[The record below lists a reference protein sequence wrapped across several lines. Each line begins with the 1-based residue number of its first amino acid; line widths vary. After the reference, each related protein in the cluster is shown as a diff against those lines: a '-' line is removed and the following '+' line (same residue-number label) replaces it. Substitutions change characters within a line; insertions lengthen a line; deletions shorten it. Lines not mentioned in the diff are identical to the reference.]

1 MHSEQICDNC
11 KSKYT
16 PLEPIY
22 IIPDNEDSLEEIMDR
37 EEEGQLYLCEP
48 CMADLRGEGNIA
60 AVMQDRFKELSR
72 RP

>member
-1 MHSEQICDNC
+1 
-11 KSKYT
+11 
-16 PLEPIY
+16 
-22 IIPDNEDSLEEIMDR
+22 MDR